1 LSQQTELWDAWCM
14 CRYGSTDMVFTQ
26 NERGK
31 LNAAIKQ
38 WVEVSATPTIL
49 KQKYSAYRSMFPK
62 LPKPTPQALCNQW
75 NALGHT
81 KTSPQASYVPPIG
94 KPTEAGYKHAIDCLP
109 KDIQRRLRLKHEGHT

>member
-1 LSQQTELWDAWCM
+1 MSQQTELWDAWCM
-14 CRYGSTDMVFTQ
+14 CRYGSTDMAFTQ

-49 KQKYSAYRSMFPK
+49 KQKYSAYLSMFPK

-81 KTSPQASYVPPIG
+81 KTSPQASYVPPSPA
-94 KPTEAGYKHAIDCLP
+94 KPTREGLQAAMDLLP
-109 KDIQRRLRLKHEGHT
+109 KHLAKRMTFKA